1 MQGGAASG
9 GHTAGSGTEAGA
21 GGAAVSADAGQGGTA
36 DDEPGSDAGAAGQSD
51 EPAGKI
57 GFTPSNVA
65 DSEVV
70 TSGVGDCVFSKPSC
84 QIDTSSGTMSCQ
96 SGTAA
101 PYRYAKITQTMG
113 GIKAG
118 LFVCHDVIIESASS
132 VKVTGELPLV
142 LVATGKIQI
151 VGLLS
156 ATASHSTA
164 VAGGF
169 AVAGSN
175 SKGTGPGGGSPGA
188 SDRGASG
195 GGYCGEGGPG
205 GISPMLSQGGP
216 AFGTAEL
223 IPLLGGSSGGSDR
236 TRGGAGGGAIQL
248 VAAQSIAIELTG
260 VVAAGGGGADGNSAN
275 GPGGGSGGAILLEAP
290 TVSVAGILAVNGGGG
305 GQGSCSS
312 GGADA
317 NPDATAALGG
327 GTVGGPGSAG
337 TTLTGG
343 AALAADGGGGGG
355 AGRIRINT
363 ANGNAMLSGT
373 LSPAA
378 STTCVTQ
385 GRIGG

>member
-1 MQGGAASG
+1 
-9 GHTAGSGTEAGA
+9 
-21 GGAAVSADAGQGGTA
+21 
-36 DDEPGSDAGAAGQSD
+36 
-51 EPAGKI
+51 
-57 GFTPSNVA
+57 
-65 DSEVV
+65 
-70 TSGVGDCVFSKPSC
+70 
-84 QIDTSSGTMSCQ
+84 
-96 SGTAA
+96 
-101 PYRYAKITQTMG
+101 MG

-156 ATASHSTA
+156 ATATGSTA

-169 AVAGSN
+169 AVATSN
-175 SKGTGPGGGSPGA
+175 TKGTGPGGGSLGN
-188 SDRGASG
+188 SDDRGASG

-248 VAAQSIAIELTG
+248 VAAESIAIELTG

-305 GQGSCSS
+305 GQGSGSS
-312 GGADA
+312 GGYDA

-327 GTVGGPGSAG
+327 GSVGGPGSAG
-337 TTLTGG
+337 TALNGG
-343 AALAADGGGGGG
+343 AALAAGGGGGGG

-363 ANGNAMLSGT
+363 ANGNATFSGT